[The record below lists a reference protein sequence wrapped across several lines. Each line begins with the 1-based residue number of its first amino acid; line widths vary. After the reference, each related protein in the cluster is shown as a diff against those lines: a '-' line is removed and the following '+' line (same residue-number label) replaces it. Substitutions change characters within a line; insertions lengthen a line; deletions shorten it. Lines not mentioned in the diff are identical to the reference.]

1 MDAKAPERMYLW
13 GRSPLLTESSVLTE
27 ERAGL
32 RHYVF
37 RYRGRGPAPAADI
50 ARIADAVR
58 VLDRASRML
67 LVEGSASQ
75 IAGLA
80 AALPSWLVTE
90 EHAFALG
97 RGSSGVRITR
107 WTRDLNP
114 RRERDRSPY
123 ADAACRCRMIA

>member
-1 MDAKAPERMYLW
+1 MDAKARERMYLW
-13 GRSPLLTESSVLTE
+13 GRSPLITESSVLTE
-27 ERAGL
+27 EGAGL

-50 ARIADAVR
+50 ARIAGAVR

-90 EHAFALG
+90 EHAFAIG
-97 RGSSGVRITR
+97 RGSIVGS
-107 WTRDLNP
+107 DHEL
-114 RRERDRSPY
+114 DS
-123 ADAACRCRMIA
+123 

>member
-1 MDAKAPERMYLW
+1 MLTEEVGEMDAKAPERMYLW

-27 ERAGL
+27 EGAGL

-37 RYRGRGPAPAADI
+37 RCRGRGPAPAADI

-58 VLDRASRML
+58 VLDRATRML

-75 IAGLA
+75 IASLG

-90 EHAFALG
+90 EHAFTLG
-97 RGSSGVRITR
+97 RGSIGGSDHEVG
-107 WTRDLNP
+107 
-114 RRERDRSPY
+114 S
-123 ADAACRCRMIA
+123 

>member
-27 ERAGL
+27 EGAGL
-32 RHYVF
+32 RSL
-37 RYRGRGPAPAADI
+37 RLQIPGRGPAPATDI
-50 ARIADAVR
+50 ARIADAVH

-90 EHAFALG
+90 KHVFALG
-97 RGSSGVRITR
+97 RGSIVGSDHEV
-107 WTRDLNP
+107 D
-114 RRERDRSPY
+114 S
-123 ADAACRCRMIA
+123 